1 MLKNENEMDQ
11 KKKKN
16 KLMNFSFIWS
26 RFGKNDSNWSRF
38 MTKTTCMAYIYY
50 SFNARCINMY
60 MSLNGTEHIY
70 TVTARLHKMIYVVF
84 HARRINMHM
93 SLNRT

>member
-38 MTKTTCMAYIYY
+38 MTKTT
-50 SFNARCINMY
+50 
-60 MSLNGTEHIY
+60 LT
-70 TVTARLHKMIYVVF
+70 
-84 HARRINMHM
+84 
-93 SLNRT
+93 